1 MQVVKNGLLPA
12 GGTAPIM
19 LVNQT
24 DEQLVA
30 RMMAGETDA
39 LETVYDRYAP
49 GVMGLALR
57 IVGDRAA
64 AEDLVQ
70 ETFWRVWKHCAAFRR
85 ERGTFAGWLF
95 AIARNAAIDRLR
107 RSQNVRT
114 VPLDPEGEGRFPFD
128 LPDPDADVP
137 ESAFLAIQR
146 RRVRAALGQLPEEQG
161 RVIELAYLQGL
172 TRQEIAERLRVPL
185 GTVHTRARLA
195 LQKLRTLLADA
206 GFED

>member
-1 MQVVKNGLLPA
+1 MQAVKDGLA
-12 GGTAPIM
+12 YGTVPVM
-19 LVNQT
+19 VVNQP

-30 RMMAGETDA
+30 RMIAGETAA
-39 LETVYDRYAP
+39 LETLYDRYAP
-49 GVMGLALR
+49 SVMGFVLR

-70 ETFWRVWKHCAAFRR
+70 ETFWRAWNHGAAFRR
-85 ERGTFAGWLF
+85 ERGTFSAWLF

-107 RSQNVRT
+107 RNRKVQT
-114 VPLDPEGEGRFPFD
+114 VPLEPDGEDRPAFD

-137 ESAFLAIQR
+137 ESAFAAIRR
-146 RRVRAALGQLPEEQG
+146 RRVRTALGQLPEEQG
-161 RVIELAYLQGL
+161 RVIELAYLHGL
-172 TRQEIAERLRVPL
+172 TRQEIAERLRIPL